1 MKILVVEERKKMYVA
16 QKSKISNKK
25 RQKKIRKHCVLMHV
39 ALSASD
45 DRKLL
50 KRK

>member
-25 RQKKIRKHCVLMHV
+25 RQKRSENIAC
-39 ALSASD
+39 
-45 DRKLL
+45 
-50 KRK
+50 